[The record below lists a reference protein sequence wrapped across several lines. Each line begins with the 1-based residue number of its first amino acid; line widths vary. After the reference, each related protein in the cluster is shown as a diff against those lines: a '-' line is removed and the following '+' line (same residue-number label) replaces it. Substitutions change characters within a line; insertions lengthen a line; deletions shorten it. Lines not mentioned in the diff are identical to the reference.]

1 MSYVPINIPAYVAAY
16 SGAVAGMAT
25 PGWLVDPAQ
34 ANYDLVTK
42 IAGAFAQAFDTAWN
56 DAAQLNNLE
65 IASITSITSNDFAK
79 RGPGPLADPTFQTV
93 GNWTSAARACAA
105 LVLESDAFFAGQGI
119 NPGIPVTGG
128 GYQTIEVNGVPLT
141 QETTVNFV
149 GTDIHGSTVGSVT
162 TIAFGAE
169 SVSIGQSSAS
179 VLQVGASVVN
189 PAFTAAYAVAPTT
202 ATLTD
207 TEGHSDDITSSP
219 TAFVSPH
226 TFTKTVYGQQVT
238 FTVAVTSSEGPAN
251 GSATK
256 SWVQTV
262 RWGNAV
268 DPGGGGY
275 NSAFIQA
282 LNHNSLQFGPNGT
295 FAANAAV
302 GQNEFYAT
310 RAAFGV
316 TSLNFTVNGL
326 PFAIS
331 KVAANVPY
339 TNTDGVIENYDL
351 WMSDLTGLGAFNF
364 VVSGA

>member
-1 MSYVPINIPAYVAAY
+1 MSYTPINVSAFVAAY
-16 SGAVAGMAT
+16 SGAIAGMAT
-25 PGWLVDPAQ
+25 PGWLVDPTQ

-42 IAGAFAQAFDTAWN
+42 IAGSFAQAFDTAWN
-56 DAAQLNNLE
+56 DATQLNNLE

-93 GNWTSAARACAA
+93 GNWTQAARACAA
-105 LVLESDAFFAGQGI
+105 LVLESDAYFAGQGI
-119 NPGIPVTGG
+119 NPGIPITGS
-128 GYQTIEVNGVPLT
+128 GYSTVEVNGVPLT
-141 QETTVNFV
+141 QEAILNFV
-149 GTDIHGSTVGSVT
+149 GTDVHGSTVGSVT
-162 TIAFGAE
+162 TITFGAE

-179 VLQVGASVVN
+179 LLEVGASVVN

-207 TEGHSDDITSSP
+207 TEGHTDDITSTP
-219 TAFVSPH
+219 TSFVSPH
-226 TFTKTVYGQQVT
+226 TFTKAVYGQQVT

-262 RWGNAV
+262 RWGNVV
-268 DPGGGGY
+268 DPGSGY
-275 NSAFIQA
+275 NSAFIAA
-282 LNHNSLQFGPNGT
+282 LNHSSLQFGANGT

-302 GQNEFYAT
+302 GESEFYAA

-326 PFAIS
+326 PFAIT

-339 TNTDGVIENYDL
+339 TNASGVTENYDV
-351 WMSDLTGLGAFNF
+351 WKSDLTGLGAFNF
-364 VVSGA
+364 VVSGT